1 MGCLRFV
8 IVVFP
13 DHTHLLFLRKF
24 LNLQYNS
31 GHVQLLLSTT
41 VMVTAAVAVC
51 PASSVPVTMRE

>member
-8 IVVFP
+8 IVVFL

-24 LNLQYNS
+24 LNLQYEN

-41 VMVTAAVAVC
+41 VIVTAAVAVW
-51 PASSVPVTMRE
+51 PASSVPVTVRE